1 MITPE
6 LIFNIG
12 NTAVLPVW
20 LLMLFA
26 PRWNVTKW
34 VANSHAVVLLLAIMY
49 ASIAFTQMGAIAEA
63 DFMTLK
69 GIKNLF
75 LSAGKSDYFVTAAW
89 FHYLAFDLVVGTYIF
104 QEAERLKLPHWAI
117 VPCLLFT
124 FLLGP
129 FGFLLFYVVKTIRLA
144 LQKNN

>member
-6 LIFNIG
+6 LVFNVG

-26 PRWNVTKW
+26 PRWRYTQML
-34 VANSHAVVLLLAIMY
+34 ANSYAVVLLLAVMY
-49 ASIAFTQMGAIAEA
+49 AIIAFTFIGAIAEA
-63 DFMTLK
+63 DFMRLQ

-75 LSAGKSDYFVTAAW
+75 LSAGKHDYFVTAAW
-89 FHYLAFDLVVGTYIF
+89 FHYLAFDLAVGTHIF
-104 QEAERLKLPHWAI
+104 REGQRLEIPHLLL

-124 FLLGP
+124 FVLGP
-129 FGFLLFYVVKTIRLA
+129 VGFLLFYVVRGFLK
-144 LQKNN
+144 K